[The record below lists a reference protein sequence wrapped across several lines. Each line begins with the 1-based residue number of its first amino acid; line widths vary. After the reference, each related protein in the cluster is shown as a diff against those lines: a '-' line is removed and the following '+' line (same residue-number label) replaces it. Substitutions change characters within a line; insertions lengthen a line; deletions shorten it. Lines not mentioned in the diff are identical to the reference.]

1 MNKVIF
7 SLLFLSSSL
16 AYSISSSINNP
27 VLLNLLSVC
36 SGTTLETTE
45 GTFSQGLEYEF
56 VTNGTDVTINF
67 VLLDTDKPGLN
78 PELFSAPSTFLP
90 LTANGSSYST
100 TLTNQTVGAI
110 LSFQFRGAYE
120 AGGLV
125 VSKVFN
131 YKVGEGCVLSIE
143 SFEASLFNVYPNPAK
158 SVVNITS
165 TSNEAFGVSVYNL
178 LGKQVLRVENVQ
190 SQLNISSLNPG
201 LYFLNMTQGSN
212 ISTQKLVIK

>member
-16 AYSISSSINNP
+16 AYSTSSSINNP

-125 VSKVFN
+125 VSR
-131 YKVGEGCVLSIE
+131 CL
-143 SFEASLFNVYPNPAK
+143 
-158 SVVNITS
+158 IT
-165 TSNEAFGVSVYNL
+165 
-178 LGKQVLRVENVQ
+178 K
-190 SQLNISSLNPG
+190 
-201 LYFLNMTQGSN
+201 
-212 ISTQKLVIK
+212 

>member
-1 MNKVIF
+1 M
-7 SLLFLSSSL
+7 
-16 AYSISSSINNP
+16 
-27 VLLNLLSVC
+27 
-36 SGTTLETTE
+36 
-45 GTFSQGLEYEF
+45 
-56 VTNGTDVTINF
+56 
-67 VLLDTDKPGLN
+67 
-78 PELFSAPSTFLP
+78 
-90 LTANGSSYST
+90 
-100 TLTNQTVGAI
+100 
-110 LSFQFRGAYE
+110 
-120 AGGLV
+120 
-125 VSKVFN
+125 
-131 YKVGEGCVLSIE
+131 LSIE

>member
-1 MNKVIF
+1 MLQI
-7 SLLFLSSSL
+7 
-16 AYSISSSINNP
+16 
-27 VLLNLLSVC
+27 
-36 SGTTLETTE
+36 
-45 GTFSQGLEYEF
+45 
-56 VTNGTDVTINF
+56 
-67 VLLDTDKPGLN
+67 
-78 PELFSAPSTFLP
+78 
-90 LTANGSSYST
+90 

-158 SVVNITS
+158 SVINIS
-165 TSNEAFGVSVYNL
+165 SMSNEALEVSVYDL
-178 LGKQVLRVENVQ
+178 LGKQVLRAENIK

-201 LYFLNMTQGSN
+201 LYILNMTQGSN
-212 ISTQKLVIK
+212 SSIQKLLVN